1 MQVISAARQDWIL
14 PFTGLTP
21 AQFRKL
27 VRLVAERMSGPSRA
41 GLRGSWLPR

>member
-1 MQVISAARQDWIL
+1 MQVITAKHPEWIF

-27 VRLVAERMSGPSRA
+27 VRLVA
-41 GLRGSWLPR
+41 